1 VSTSY
6 GCNIDDV
13 TQRPSAPG
21 GLALVEAFLRTRNEL
36 AGRADLDRWCARN
49 GVPGE
54 VTPETYERAL
64 RLREALRTL
73 MLANNG
79 GPPDAAA
86 AALVNEEIA
95 SSGVRPAVTPDG
107 SLRWP
112 AAQSLL
118 GAVLRGVVAAM
129 ADGTWHRMKACAADD
144 CHYAFYDHTRNRS
157 GRWCDVAGC
166 GANAR
171 MRAYRRRRTAETPD

>member
-1 VSTSY
+1 MPY

-21 GLALVEAFLRTRNEL
+21 GLALVEAFLRTRNEI
-36 AGRADLDRWCARN
+36 ADRGDLDRWCEEHHL
-49 GVPGE
+49 PGE
-54 VTPETYERAL
+54 VTPRTYERAL

-73 MLANNG
+73 MLVNNG

-86 AALVNEEIA
+86 VALVNEEIA
-95 SSGVRPAVTPDG
+95 ASGLRPEVAPDAA
-107 SLRWP
+107 SLHWP
-112 AAQSLL
+112 ARDDLL
-118 GAVLRGVVAAM
+118 GAVLGGVIGSM
-129 ADGTWHRMKACAADD
+129 TDGTWPRMKACAADD

-171 MRAYRRRRTAETPD
+171 MRAYRRRRSTATPG